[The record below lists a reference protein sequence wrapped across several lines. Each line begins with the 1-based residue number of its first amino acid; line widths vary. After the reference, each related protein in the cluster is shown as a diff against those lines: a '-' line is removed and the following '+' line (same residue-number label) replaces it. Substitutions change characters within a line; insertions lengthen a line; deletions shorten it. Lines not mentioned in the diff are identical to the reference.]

1 MLVFSD
7 GKTLRGDDYV
17 INEVFSGINTITFR
31 VPDEWIVHNEDVVF
45 DTIDRQEYLVKII
58 NGDKIT
64 AELNLDGLK
73 SQQMDFDNNSA
84 SAGQTVTKALIGTG
98 WTCTDQTGLTSKR
111 TITGALTPLDVIKQV
126 M

>member
-7 GKTLRGDDYV
+7 GKTLPGDDYV

-45 DTIDRQEYLVKII
+45 ETLDRQEYLVKII

-73 SQQMDFDNNSA
+73 SQQMRSHCQNPSA
-84 SAGQTVTKALIGTG
+84 GISAGQDSAL
-98 WTCTDQTGLTSKR
+98 LLFFR
-111 TITGALTPLDVIKQV
+111 H
-126 M
+126 